1 MTRWHIPRSAVTAVA
16 VLLATASS
24 AFAQDTITQRIEVS
38 GTAELTLA
46 NVAGNIT
53 VEGVDGNAIVI
64 EAAKRGGSQAARDQ
78 VQVEISER
86 GDRVEVRTRY
96 PRNNRERGRVAVD
109 FAVQV
114 PSGGE
119 VSVTSVS
126 GTVTVERVDGETRA
140 ESVSGDVR
148 ITAVAELTRA
158 KSVSGDIVL
167 TDATAERDLQA
178 ETVSGSIEGDN
189 VATRRLEMSTVSGDV
204 SLVDVQS
211 SRADISSVSGNIVYE
226 GMLAEDGRY
235 DFQVH
240 SGRVTL
246 RIPDTVGFELDASS
260 FSGSIR
266 SDLPLETESI
276 DTGRRR
282 TLEGRFGDGSAFLDI
297 TSFSGDIV
305 IERR

>member
-1 MTRWHIPRSAVTAVA
+1 MMLALLLVA
-16 VLLATASS
+16 PPVL
-24 AFAQDTITQRIEVS
+24 AQDTIARRVEVS

-46 NVAGNIT
+46 NVAGDIT
-53 VEGVDGNAIVI
+53 IAGVDGDAIVI
-64 EAAKRGGSQAARDQ
+64 EATKRGDTQEARDQ
-78 VQVEISER
+78 VEVEISER

-96 PRNNRERGRVAVD
+96 PRNRRDGGRVEVA
-109 FAVQV
+109 FSVQV
-114 PSGGE
+114 PSGAE
-119 VSVTSVS
+119 VSATSVS
-126 GTVTVERVDGETRA
+126 GNVTVEEVDGETRA

-148 ITAVAELTRA
+148 ITAAAELTRA

-167 TDATAERDLQA
+167 TDASAERDLQA
-178 ETVSGSIEGDN
+178 ETASGSIEGED
-189 VATRRLEMSTVSGDV
+189 VTIRRLEMSTVSGDV
-204 SLVDVQS
+204 LLVDVRS
-211 SRADISSVSGNIVYE
+211 SRADISSVSGSIEYE
-226 GMLAEDGRY
+226 GALAEDGRY

-240 SGRVTL
+240 SGQVTL

-266 SDLPLETESI
+266 SDLPLETNAV

-282 TLEGRFGDGSAFLDI
+282 RLEGRFGDGSAFLDI